1 MFNYINRGPIP
12 SLKSGSS
19 KKTIPIIL
27 VANEDLKKW
36 QQSLSNNQQSWLK
49 LNDFNATSGEILL
62 FIANN
67 GAVDFVAA
75 GMGENNSSTIEQ
87 DPIEPWLFSKIAKS
101 VPKGT
106 YQISNILNDRDANSA
121 AFGWAMAHYKFSV
134 YLKETKQKLSIL
146 TVPKNCDINFVSH
159 MVRGSTLCRD
169 LVNTPTCHMGP
180 DDLGEVSKS
189 LAREFKAKITIIT
202 GAALLKAGFN
212 TIHTVGRAAEK
223 EPRLIDIT
231 WGNQKAPKITL
242 VGKGVCFDTGGLD
255 IKPSNS
261 MLNMKKDMG
270 GAAHVLG
277 LGQMIMEAGLNVRLR
292 ILIPAVENNISANA
306 FRPGDIIK
314 SYHGTTIEIGNTDA
328 EGRLVLCDALA
339 LASEE
344 NPDLLITKLTRFM
357 FPIIIIFAL
366 YLQIHGEISPGGG
379 FQAGAVIAIAFIL
392 YAMAFGDQTLLKIT
406 SLNKLKNIA
415 VTGVALYFTTGLCGL
430 LGGLEFLNYNVFSNN
445 KILAQ
450 KIGIITIELGV
461 GITVSATMLLIYFCL
476 ALSNHESNQSKL

>member
-344 NPDLLITKLTRFM
+344 NPDLLMDFATLTGAARV
-357 FPIIIIFAL
+357 AL
-366 YLQIHGEISPGGG
+366 GTDVPPY
-379 FQAGAVIAIAFIL
+379 FTD
-392 YAMAFGDQTLLKIT
+392 DQ
-406 SLNKLKNIA
+406 SLNSELLSRSKNQCDPLWPLPLYDPYKELLSSSIA
-415 VTGVALYFTTGLCGL
+415 DLNNVASTGL
-430 LGGLEFLNYNVFSNN
+430 GGAITAALFLKHFVPKTIPWIHFDVYAWNDRERPGRPKGGEAMGIRSVFDY
-445 KILAQ
+445 LAT
-450 KIGIITIELGV
+450 KFK
-461 GITVSATMLLIYFCL
+461 S
-476 ALSNHESNQSKL
+476 